1 MAANF
6 PPLPLRT
13 PHLVSVTDSSPM
25 QADKQENIAV
35 IGDLLRQ
42 MKGLTV
48 EQIQQ
53 VVEYQRVNKQR
64 FGDAAVAL
72 GLASNEDVLFALS
85 QQFHYPYAPENRRS
99 INPQLVAAT
108 QPFSQQAESIRAIRG
123 QLMMKIFAPG
133 QPKRALAI
141 VSPNTGD
148 GKTFFTSNL
157 GVSLA
162 QLGNRVLVIDADL
175 RGPRLHE
182 VFGLPNTTGLSSI
195 LSGRRDD
202 NVIHQAAD
210 IPSLYIMPVGITP
223 PNPLELIERPA
234 FRLMLSELLRKF
246 DHVLVDT
253 PALEFG
259 TDALLLASKCGSALM
274 VARKNRSRVTSLQEA
289 VTALSNSTTTMAGVI
304 VNEY

>member
-1 MAANF
+1 MAANR
-6 PPLPLRT
+6 PPLPMRI
-13 PHLVSVTDSSPM
+13 PHLVSVSDDVHVQTP
-25 QADKQENIAV
+25 KPENVAV

-42 MKGLTV
+42 IKGLSE

-53 VVEYQRVNKQR
+53 IAEHQRANNLR

-72 GLASNEDVLFALS
+72 GLATNEDVVFALS
-85 QQFHYPYAPENRRS
+85 QQFHYPYAPQNHRS
-99 INPQLVAAT
+99 LNPELVAAT
-108 QPFSQQAESIRAIRG
+108 QPFGKQAESFRAIRG
-123 QLMMKIFAPG
+123 QLMMKVFAPG

-141 VSPNTGD
+141 VSPNTRD
-148 GKTFFTSNL
+148 GKTFFASNL
-157 GVSLA
+157 AVSLA
-162 QLGNRVLVIDADL
+162 QLGNRTLVIDADL
-175 RGPRLHE
+175 RGPRLHD
-182 VFGLPNTTGLSSI
+182 VFGLPNNTGLSSI

-202 NVIHQAAD
+202 NVIHQAMD

-234 FRLMLSELLRKF
+234 FRLMLNELLRKF

-274 VARKNRSRVTSLQEA
+274 VARKNRSRVTSLQDA

>member
-13 PHLVSVTDSSPM
+13 PHLVSVTDSSHM

-53 VVEYQRVNKQR
+53 VVDHQRVNKQR

-99 INPQLVAAT
+99 INPELVAAT
-108 QPFSQQAESIRAIRG
+108 QPFGKQAESFRAIRG

-133 QPKRALAI
+133 QTKRAMAI

-148 GKTFFTSNL
+148 GKTFFASNL

-259 TDALLLASKCGSALM
+259 TDALLLASKCASALM
-274 VARKNRSRVTSLQEA
+274 VARKNRSRVTSLQDA